1 MILYKIVADEIL
13 AVVEKKLC
21 SEFNS
26 FLGIDANPVIS
37 VHQQDFNL
45 DQITSIFYKIQQNY
59 FFSLIRKIN
68 DIGLKEIIKTENIYL
83 TIWFT
88 GVVCKPDISTKP

>member
-1 MILYKIVADEIL
+1 MENVFDKFYRFIVKCFTVQRLQMILYKIVADEIF

-45 DQITSIFYKIQQNY
+45 D
-59 FFSLIRKIN
+59 
-68 DIGLKEIIKTENIYL
+68 
-83 TIWFT
+83 
-88 GVVCKPDISTKP
+88 

>member
-1 MILYKIVADEIL
+1 MENVFDKFYRFIVKCFTVQRLQMILYKIVADEIL

-37 VHQQDFNL
+37 VYQQDFNL
-45 DQITSIFYKIQQNY
+45 D
-59 FFSLIRKIN
+59 
-68 DIGLKEIIKTENIYL
+68 
-83 TIWFT
+83 
-88 GVVCKPDISTKP
+88 